1 MTRCGHIFCYP
12 CLLHYIE
19 LSNEGK
25 GQGRKCPVCWAAVY
39 KKDFKSVKLFDFAAE
54 AARHSEPTSSLMCFR
69 LVERPNF
76 TTMALPRS
84 PTWLSHTAQNLQTPW
99 NFTPDALAFVK
110 FMLATPDYMKTELER
125 DLEELATLSK
135 WSVVTMFV

>member
-1 MTRCGHIFCYP
+1 
-12 CLLHYIE
+12 
-19 LSNEGK
+19 
-25 GQGRKCPVCWAAVY
+25 
-39 KKDFKSVKLFDFAAE
+39 
-54 AARHSEPTSSLMCFR
+54 
-69 LVERPNF
+69 LVEQPNF
-76 TTMALPRS
+76 TTLALPRS

-135 WSVVTMFV
+135 WSVVTKETEDLSIMFVQTAKAKFKEQIEKASLLKT